1 MQGRCFDRVHFKL
14 TDVHDWSSQL
24 IENAKFSTKI
34 KDGHLTENTTY
45 SVRVDLTG
53 LYICVVLMLTKHLY
67 LQNGL
72 T

>member
-1 MQGRCFDRVHFKL
+1 MLWQSPL
-14 TDVHDWSSQL
+14 QIDWCPWLVFEEL